1 VIPVTFKGLI
11 IVYLSTMV
19 GIVILAYTLAA
30 IRRRRRERHALRHA
44 VRCHFCA
51 LEFHDNSPSPLP
63 ECPRC
68 GASNERTRFA
78 RL

>member
-1 VIPVTFKGLI
+1 MIPVTFKGLI

-51 LEFHDNSPSPLP
+51 FEFRDDSHNPLP
-63 ECPRC
+63 QCPRC
-68 GASNERTRFA
+68 GAANERTRFA